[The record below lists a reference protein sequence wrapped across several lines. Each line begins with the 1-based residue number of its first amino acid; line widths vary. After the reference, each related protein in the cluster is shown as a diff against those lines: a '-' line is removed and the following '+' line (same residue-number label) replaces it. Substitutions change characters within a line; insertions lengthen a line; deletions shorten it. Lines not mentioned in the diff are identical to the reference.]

1 MKQETIYELKTRKL
15 MAEYLDLKDELLK
28 KESYSEGLKKAIADV
43 AKQYYEEYKGYWGKI
58 QFDNITGDDA
68 DVRIGK
74 VKVRFWGEDLAVG
87 ICVAVDPSALNKS
100 IKWTEKEK
108 KLLNKAKKLWN
119 ECADAWSLY
128 NYTELKEV
136 SEQLMLLK
144 NEVEIVKEYTYTFR
158 EMELQNQ
165 KNICTDRLIIG
176 KRDGMD
182 VLLNMFENKE

>member
-43 AKQYYEEYKGYWGKI
+43 AEQYYDEYRGYWGKI
-58 QFDNITGDDA
+58 RFNNITADDA

-87 ICVAVDPSALNKS
+87 ICVALDPSALDKS

-136 SEQLMLLK
+136 SEQLVLLK

-176 KRDGMD
+176 KRDGME
-182 VLLNMFENKE
+182 VLLSMFENKE